1 MVKIGSG
8 HEFEWTKVQI
18 NKRFSLTM
26 VVNFD
31 YSMIFSDFLESDKQI
46 ASLSDSLQW
55 NQWLPVN
62 MASSQLMIS
71 VPCYEGFLKFQIW
84 QDYQSV
90 SKFILS
96 PLTIM
101 YYGVSTFPLFSEC
114 QLLWSSVKRTH
125 HESKTRCQENNL
137 AILPW
142 VQVCCYSWS

>member
-62 MASSQLMIS
+62 MANSQLMMS
-71 VPCYEGFLKFQIW
+71 VPYYEGFLKFEIW
-84 QDYQSV
+84 QETQSV
-90 SKFILS
+90 SKLILS
-96 PLTIM
+96 PLIIILWCINISIIFRM
-101 YYGVSTFPLFSEC
+101 LAVMVFC
-114 QLLWSSVKRTH
+114 QKNPSWIQNSL
-125 HESKTRCQENNL
+125 TRK
-137 AILPW
+137 
-142 VQVCCYSWS
+142 